1 MEQWEID
8 LRTQLEGTVATEE
21 PRRPA
26 PQPQQQPQPTR
37 RKRQKKQQPSVLF
50 PPPKKKKS
58 NAGALLIVAISL
70 LGLLLLAIN
79 VKNNESIFSW
89 PKINEISLKKTD
101 PKLDP
106 VVAPPV
112 DHSPAIAQLV
122 TDVEELQTKNKSI
135 EESMSK
141 QARRTAFLGILHN
154 NNFVIMKNNYNRQDL
169 VFFNR
174 DWTIDAMPKY
184 LNLSTEDQE
193 YLRRYLR
200 P

>member
-26 PQPQQQPQPTR
+26 PQR
-37 RKRQKKQQPSVLF
+37 RRRQKTQRPSVLL
-50 PPPKKKKS
+50 PPKKKKKS
-58 NAGALLIVAISL
+58 NAGTLLIVAISL
-70 LGLLLLAIN
+70 AGLLLLAVN
-79 VKNNESIFSW
+79 VKNNESLFSW
-89 PKINEISLKKTD
+89 PKINEISLNKTD
-101 PKLDP
+101 PKIDDP
-106 VVAPPV
+106 VAPTV

-122 TDVEELQTKNKSI
+122 TDVEELQIKSKTI

-141 QARRTAFLGILHN
+141 QACRTALLGILHN
-154 NNFVIMKNNYNRQDL
+154 NNFVIVKNNYNRQDL

-184 LNLSTEDQE
+184 LNLSTEDE
-193 YLRRYLR
+193 AYLRRYLR